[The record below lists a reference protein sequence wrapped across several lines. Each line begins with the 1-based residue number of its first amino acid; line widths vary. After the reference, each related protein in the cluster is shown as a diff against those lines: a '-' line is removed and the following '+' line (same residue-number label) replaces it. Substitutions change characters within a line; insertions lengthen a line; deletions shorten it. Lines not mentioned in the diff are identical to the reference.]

1 MTVQLQLG
9 NAQYKLEEHGR
20 VFAGRDPAACQ
31 LAFGDATLS
40 RRHAEIFVENGQTF
54 IRDLGSAN
62 GTWVDGQHLGHEVVQ
77 LHAGQQIWLG
87 HVQLGLGFVSNGS
100 ATVMAVDVPAEL
112 KALIAARQQQVA
124 QVQQTGAAMP
134 VATYTAPASQS
145 MAAGTPVPSQS
156 QALPSASQSMQAG
169 GALPPL
175 PTTLAYR
182 KQGSNSNGVLLLAL
196 PQDTFFNGQEIEG
209 FVEFTCTDSETIA
222 SIFVELIELKRGGPV
237 EGHAWDRFMVRQG
250 PWKAKDGDVLPL
262 PFKLRVP
269 PGTPMSSPDI
279 YWEIRGYVDIAWAS
293 DIDTKIGITMRNQ
306 DIERIRDALGSLDY
320 RLGDMKSVSRGQR
333 FEAEFFPP
341 ANLAKQWGV
350 NEIEIAVEYLGT
362 NIKVHMKIDRKGL
375 HRDPQVDQVFD
386 IARLRSASQ
395 GEINATIK
403 QMIDGLL
410 PKP

>member
-20 VFAGRDPAACQ
+20 IFAGRDPAACQ

-40 RRHAEIFVENGQTF
+40 RRHAEVFVENGQAF

-62 GTWVDGQHLGHEVVQ
+62 GTWVDGQHLGHEVVP

-87 HVQLGLGFVSNGS
+87 HVQLGMNFVVNGS
-100 ATVMAVDVPAEL
+100 ATVMAADVPAEL
-112 KALIAARQQQVA
+112 KALIAARQQQLA
-124 QVQQTGAAMP
+124 QVQQTPGSSMPAA
-134 VATYTAPASQS
+134 ASQ
-145 MAAGTPVPSQS
+145 P
-156 QALPSASQSMQAG
+156 LPSASQTMQTG

-222 SIFVELIELKRGGPV
+222 SIFVELVELKRGGPA
-237 EGHAWDRFMVRQG
+237 EGHTWDRFMVRQG
-250 PWKAKDGDVLPL
+250 PWRAKDGDVLPL

-269 PGTPMSSPDI
+269 PGTPMSSPDV

-293 DIDTKIGITMRNQ
+293 DIDAKIGINMRNQ
-306 DIERIRDALGSLDY
+306 DIERVRDALGSLDY

-341 ANLAKQWGV
+341 ANLAKQWGI

-386 IARLRSASQ
+386 IARLRAASQ

-403 QMIDGLL
+403 QMIDNLL
-410 PKP
+410 PQK